1 MGDPP
6 EVIQTPYPADLDPLH
21 RTPRHLSLT
30 LLDLK
35 AKRPF
40 SMVPERSI
48 RPFVGGGPFMTGF
61 YSKKIK
67 DVRERADNL
76 FGTIL
81 NLPRHGNGILR
92 MSSEGSGGQGRP
104 KVSHILSHKILKQ
117 RQMTQC

>member
-1 MGDPP
+1 
-6 EVIQTPYPADLDPLH
+6 
-21 RTPRHLSLT
+21 
-30 LLDLK
+30 
-35 AKRPF
+35 
-40 SMVPERSI
+40 
-48 RPFVGGGPFMTGF
+48 MTGF

-81 NLPRHGNGILR
+81 SLPRHGNGILR